1 MQRGNSSNGTGLV
14 IFLSEEDSRLLHR
27 RENKSR
33 CQKCDVCV
41 KGHWSYLM
49 YEYPDEMPLLYMQ
62 NIISCP
68 WGNHVIH
75 CSSIRRSSSSVFD
88 HVITHKKLHFLA
100 FCFFSP
106 TGPNP
111 QTLHQGCNM
120 SGEILLRNKHNQ
132 HERVALLLGER
143 SSSPEHKQQALSVKG
158 CCSHW
163 NNVLACKLDQPSW
176 DALRKSM

>member
-1 MQRGNSSNGTGLV
+1 MQRGNSSNGTGLA

-33 CQKCDVCV
+33 CQKCDVRV